1 MTKLSEIIGEEKNS
15 SKLKLSDIQEET
27 SQPSVSD
34 NIRGLGAGAALLGGI
49 GYGLYKSRIPQ
60 SAISGFSKFGA
71 GIANLPKVANYN
83 KGNAFANEIRQEF
96 IKAHTNKVNEFG
108 GMLDDLAAKNPTKMV
123 SLQSVVEELDANWN
137 ELPSEVKSIVKK
149 TPYLKDMVKAKSPK
163 SSKITLKQ
171 SQEIINY
178 INTKVP
184 KNIRANNLDVVD
196 TVNNIKG
203 SQLEAFP
210 EMENVREAY
219 KKFIEPYNQVKGQF
233 KFNKLLTAIK
243 NKFGGAEGQAAVD
256 KILPKEVLKKMSGYR
271 GAAKIAELPQDI
283 PLIGRTLKSLGGISA
298 IAPMVLQAIS
308 AIKQNPGNQMGQ
320 FFQMATG
327 ENPEESYRR
336 WRESQTL

>member
-1 MTKLSEIIGEEKNS
+1 MKLSELEGGDKKS
-15 SKLKLSDIQEET
+15 SKLKLSDLQDES
-27 SQPSVSD
+27 SQGSFGD
-34 NIRGLGAGAALLGGI
+34 GLKGALTGAAVLGGGGFLLGKG
-49 GYGLYKSRIPQ
+49 RIPQ
-60 SAISGFSKFGA
+60 SAISGISKFGS

-83 KGNAFANEIRQEF
+83 KGNAFAKEIRQSF
-96 IKAHTNKVNEFG
+96 VQAHTNKVSEFG
-108 GMLDDLAAKNPTKMV
+108 GMLDELAARNPTKKV
-123 SLQSVVEELDANWN
+123 SLQNVALEIDANWN
-137 ELPSEVKSIVKK
+137 DLPSEVKSVIKK
-149 TPYLKDMVKAKSPK
+149 TPYLRDMVGKGGKATD
-163 SSKITLKQ
+163 INLKQ

-178 INTKVP
+178 INTKIP
-184 KNIRANNLDVVD
+184 KNIRANNLEVIDL
-196 TVNNIKG
+196 VNNIKG

-210 EMENVREAY
+210 EMESVRAAY

-271 GAAKIAELPQDI
+271 GAAKLAELPQDI

-298 IAPMVLQAIS
+298 IAPMILQAVS

-327 ENPEESYRR
+327 ENPEEGYRR
-336 WRESQTL
+336 WKESQTL